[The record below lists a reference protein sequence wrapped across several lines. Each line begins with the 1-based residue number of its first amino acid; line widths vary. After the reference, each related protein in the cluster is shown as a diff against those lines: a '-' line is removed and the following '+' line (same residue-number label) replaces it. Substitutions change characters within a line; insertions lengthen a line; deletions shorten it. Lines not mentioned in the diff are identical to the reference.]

1 MLEPPY
7 YFRKLSS
14 NAPLKKKKKEWAGLY
29 FFIAVC
35 ALHFAAFITF
45 STTLKKVEPVKKRIA
60 VQTVQLASKEPASS
74 LMQKSPAILPKE
86 NLIAT
91 ASTAIEPPQKVVSAP
106 VEKQSKPSQWKKL
119 LSQLSNHHYHK
130 NLYPLKSC
138 LLKKKNW

>member
-45 STTLKKVEPVKKRIA
+45 STTLKKVEPVKKDCRA
-60 VQTVQLASKEPASS
+60 NRAA
-74 LMQKSPAILPKE
+74 
-86 NLIAT
+86 
-91 ASTAIEPPQKVVSAP
+91 
-106 VEKQSKPSQWKKL
+106 
-119 LSQLSNHHYHK
+119 
-130 NLYPLKSC
+130 C
-138 LLKKKNW
+138 